1 MGDFMV
7 MLMVM
12 GETATVTVAVVA
24 IVPISSCMGVRMRV
38 SGRTRMTVPAGVR
51 WLDGGEGIAGWS
63 GQIGQIDLFQLSVPP
78 RPDEVVPPP
87 RSLFLRIVEK

>member
-1 MGDFMV
+1 MV